1 LESAK
6 YKILSSKEDVKQ
18 AHGGFGTK
26 KNEANIASGLGNEN
40 ITGIMPLYLF
50 DEHFKISKIKI
61 QPVFGFMTTLD
72 IMGYSS
78 E

>member
-1 LESAK
+1 LESVR
-6 YKILSSKEDVKQ
+6 YKILSSEGDAKQ
-18 AHGGFGTK
+18 AHGGFDNK
-26 KNEANIASGLGNEN
+26 KNEAKLASGLGNEN